1 MTGIIGAMTSETE
14 KIVGMMTEISKE
26 TVSGLEFTKGKIHGK
41 DAVVATCG
49 VGKVYAAMCV
59 EAMILK
65 YKPDEIINTG
75 VGGALVGGLSVCDV
89 LIAESV
95 CQHDMDTSPLG
106 DPRGEISGIKVTF
119 FECDNKMRLSLAL
132 AAKRAE
138 IEPKSGIVASGDAF
152 IADKEKKAEIVSLF
166 GASLCEMEG
175 GAIGHVCYVNS
186 VPFCVLRAVSDSA
199 DDDSPVDFPAFC
211 VAASDNNAKIISEY
225 FKGA

>member
-1 MTGIIGAMTSETE
+1 MTGIIGAMTAETE
-14 KIVGMMTEISKE
+14 KIVGMMTDVSRE

-49 VGKVYAAMCV
+49 VGKVFAAMCA
-59 EAMILK
+59 EAMILR
-65 YKPDEIINTG
+65 YSPDEIINTG
-75 VGGALVGGLSVCDV
+75 VGGALSDGLSVCDV

-119 FECDNKMRLSLAL
+119 FECDKGVRASLA
-132 AAKRAE
+132 AAAQRSG
-138 IEPKSGIVASGDAF
+138 IDPKCGIVASGDSF
-152 IADKEKKAEIVSLF
+152 IADKGKKEEIVRLF
-166 GASLCEMEG
+166 GASVCEMEG

-186 VPFCVLRAVSDSA
+186 VPFCVLRAVSDGA
-199 DDDSPVDFPAFC
+199 NDDSPMDFPAFC
-211 VAASDNNAKIISEY
+211 VAASDNNAKILSEY